1 MRRREEAEEAEE
13 EEEENR
19 KSKDHLNF
27 CLFSANV
34 HNINCFPGDLFNDH
48 TAQKASIEFATFLSQ
63 TIKSQLRMLF
73 RLWSYSFVFKEEL
86 SGKPTDVSFSS
97 ILLILFVFVVHTH
110 SLTHI

>member
-1 MRRREEAEEAEE
+1 MHIREEAEEAEE

-34 HNINCFPGDLFNDH
+34 HNCFPCYLFNDH
-48 TAQKASIEFATFLSQ
+48 TAQKALVEFATFLSK

-73 RLWSYSFVFKEEL
+73 RL
-86 SGKPTDVSFSS
+86 
-97 ILLILFVFVVHTH
+97 
-110 SLTHI
+110 